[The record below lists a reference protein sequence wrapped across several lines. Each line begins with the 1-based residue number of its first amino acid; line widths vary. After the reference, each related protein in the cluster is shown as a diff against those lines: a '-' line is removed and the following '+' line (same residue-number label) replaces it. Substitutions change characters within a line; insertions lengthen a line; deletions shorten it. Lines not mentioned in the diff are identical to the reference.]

1 MTIQDIINDFK
12 NHQLQYGLGG
22 DPELEELY
30 KWKLVTDQIGHP
42 DVNADNFAK
51 EINSLSLKNLCYS
64 TQTTAIRHF
73 AEYEPEEY
81 RKTFVGLFDE
91 NIGLQERIDKFIS
104 DCRELW
110 DGKTKHNFTQKTSAM
125 CDERLISF
133 FLTLKDPTKYTF
145 YKDEVYGS
153 LCNLLGEKK
162 KNAGQK
168 LVHFYELLNKHVIPA
183 VESETAL
190 IDSINKEIDAKG
202 YVHSTPLIAQTA
214 LWYYA
219 RHVRNNDKTQIWLF
233 LGGKGADDYH
243 FEEMYN
249 DGSMALCGWE
259 KVGDLGDCNDLNSIE
274 ERRKSVP
281 EYESNTTHLSPMLH
295 AIANEIKEGDIILAK
310 ERGADIVGMGIVT
323 SDYYFDSDSSY
334 GVHCRKVQWT
344 YKGLWKCDAILKEYG
359 KAQFP
364 AKALTNVSNTNKYP
378 YIQKIINMI
387 KGNNAEKQYWLLGHA
402 FGSTNPQFDRFITEG
417 ILEGRFDENKP
428 VDQRQLALARRIKV
442 GDVILLKS
450 TATKGA
456 NHDIPFMRI
465 KAVGLVTDKLIE
477 EQGTEYLT
485 LRCNVNYLSTTD
497 KDFDSSVY
505 GSYRQTVHEAD
516 DKVKDVIEYAN
527 SIINPTRMPQNK
539 YSKYIELLQ
548 ENRNLVLTG
557 APGTGKTYMAQA
569 IAKEMG
575 CSKEEMCFVQFHP
588 SYDYTDFVEGLRP
601 IEKSDGQMGFERKD
615 GVFKDFCK
623 KAAKNITDSQKSI
636 ESLTKELSWEEKLQQ
651 FIEDSTENNTK
662 YKLSNGSEFTIDEI
676 KGRTIVVHNDQN
688 EKTTQVSVNA
698 DDIIELLTN
707 EVPLNIVR
715 DIRNYFNRKFGTQP
729 DSYAYIITKAIREMK
744 SNVYVESA
752 NKVEKKPFVFIID
765 EINRGEASKI
775 FGELFYAIDPGYRGK
790 NEHLV
795 QTQYQN
801 LVPETDVFAKGFYV
815 PENVYILAT
824 MNDIDR
830 SVESMDFA
838 MRRRF
843 TWKEV
848 TPADTEEMLDTLPC
862 YDEAKVTMQRLNK
875 AIADTD
881 GLGAAYMIGPSY
893 FLKLKD
899 NGADFNKLW
908 KMNIEPLLKEYLR
921 GFRKTAEILEKF
933 SKAYFNTNESQ
944 TTDTPKLIDED

>member
-1 MTIQDIINDFK
+1 MSLNDIVSAFK
-12 NHQLQYGLGG
+12 NHQLQYGLNG
-22 DPELEELY
+22 DYMQQELY
-30 KWKLVTDQIGHP
+30 KWKLVTKQIGHP
-42 DVNADNFAK
+42 DANADDFAK
-51 EINSLSLKNLCYS
+51 EINALRFQNLCYS
-64 TQTTAIRHF
+64 TQLTAIRHF
-73 AEYEPEEY
+73 AEYEPEDY
-81 RKTFVGLFDE
+81 REAFKNLFDE
-91 NIGLQERIDKFIS
+91 NVDLQQRIDTFIS
-104 DCRELW
+104 SCKTLW
-110 DGKTKHNFTQKTSAM
+110 DDKIKKNFGQNTSAM
-125 CDERLISF
+125 CDERLISC
-133 FLTLKDPTKYTF
+133 FLTLQNPQKYTF
-145 YKDEVYGS
+145 YKSDVYAN
-153 LCNLLGEKK
+153 LCDLLDVEPKK
-162 KNAGQK
+162 AGHK
-168 LVHFYELLNKHVIPA
+168 LVHFYELLKQHLVPI
-183 VESETAL
+183 VEQDTELMESVNNEL
-190 IDSINKEIDAKG
+190 QREGCIQ
-202 YVHSTPLIAQTA
+202 STMLTAQTA
-214 LWYYA
+214 LWTYVSQL
-219 RHVRNNDKTQIWLF
+219 RKNGKQQVWLF
-233 LGGKGADDYH
+233 LGGKDSNDYH

-259 KVGDLGDCNDLNSIE
+259 KVGDLGDCDDLNSIE

-281 EYESNTTHLSPMLH
+281 EYESNTTHLAAMLH

-310 ERGADIVGMGIVT
+310 ESGADIVGMGIVT
-323 SDYYFDSDSSY
+323 SDYFFDSDSPY

-344 YKGLWKCDAILKEYG
+344 HKGLWKCDAILKEYG

-387 KGNNAEKQYWLLGHA
+387 KGDKPEKQYWLLGHA
-402 FGSTNPQFDRFITEG
+402 YGSTNPQINRFITEG
-417 ILEGRFDENKP
+417 IWEGRFDENKR

-465 KAVGLVTDKLIE
+465 KAIGLVTGNLIE
-477 EQGTEYLT
+477 EEGTEYLT

-497 KDFDSSVY
+497 KDFDGAVY

-516 DKVKDVIEYAN
+516 DKVKDIIEYAN
-527 SIINPTRMPQNK
+527 SIINPTRMPQKK

-569 IAKEMG
+569 IAEEMG

-601 IEKSDGQMGFERKD
+601 IEKADGQMGFERKD

-662 YKLSNGSEFTIDEI
+662 YRLSNGSEFTIDEI
-676 KGRTIVVHNDQN
+676 RGRTIVVHNDQN

-790 NEHLV
+790 KDV
-795 QTQYQN
+795 RVKTQYQN
-801 LVPETDVFAKGFYV
+801 LVPDTDMFAEGFYV

-843 TWKEV
+843 TWNEV
-848 TPADTEEMLDTLPC
+848 TPEDTQDMLDTMTC
-862 YDEAKVTMQRLNK
+862 AAEAKAVMARLND
-875 AIADTD
+875 AIADTE
-881 GLGAAYMIGPSY
+881 GLGAAYMVGPSY
-893 FLKLKD
+893 FLKLAEN
-899 NGADFNKLW
+899 NGNFDKLW
-908 KMNIEPLLKEYLR
+908 TMNIEPLLREYLR
-921 GFRKTAEILEKF
+921 GFRKVNDIMENFK
-933 SKAYFNTNESQ
+933 KAYFAETEEAS
-944 TTDTPKLIDED
+944 TTEVSDELE